1 MIAMRTVFDVAFLLA
16 CLWVAWTAGMELFL
30 SWYSGSE
37 PAASRA
43 AIVTLAILGI
53 AALVAAIAM
62 GTLLFLSRD

>member
-16 CLWVAWTAGMELFL
+16 CLWVAWSASMELFVV
-30 SWYSGSE
+30 WYSGSE

-43 AIVTLAILGI
+43 GLVTLAILGS

-62 GTLLFLSRD
+62 GTLLVLARD